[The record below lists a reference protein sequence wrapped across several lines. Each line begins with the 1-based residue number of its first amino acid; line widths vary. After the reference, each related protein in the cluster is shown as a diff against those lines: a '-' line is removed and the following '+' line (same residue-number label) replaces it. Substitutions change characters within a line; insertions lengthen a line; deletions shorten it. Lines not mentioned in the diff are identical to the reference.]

1 MRTTVASTDNAAVER
16 NVSRSDMD
24 KIHVIVAEI
33 NKLVSLY
40 ENLTTFSLVYEKSD
54 ELNAFAEVYPSLSVM
69 FPKVEAV
76 YPHLGAI
83 DTLAEMTPRLLNLEI
98 LAEQVSFN
106 ADIVKHDTIQI
117 GNYKQE
123 LDAIYADIIPKYNT
137 ITSEYETIVL
147 ESLSVQEK
155 FNFVSGMK
163 SYIET
168 SIVDLNNLLSQI
180 IDVAPIGIQVASD
193 KLVIKDYKDQV
204 TAMYT
209 SIDPKYTEIVNDYN
223 SIKTM
228 CQCMNTKYT
237 QIDTQLSIIYN
248 QAIQFNAMATQVG
261 LDVTSTQNY
270 CNDIIHMTNGPEDTL
285 YNTTGGQTVY
295 SAKHYMLKAK
305 AYAES
310 TGASVGDFSSHTSN
324 VNNPHNVTKAQ
335 IGLGLVENI
344 RSADANVKTAQYLAN
359 TRTISLIGEATGA
372 VGFNG
377 QANVSMSVSVPL
389 KTINGQDL
397 HGTGNIIISG
407 GAGGSS
413 SNWYDIINTPTTLS
427 GYGITDVYSKIE
439 LDTKFATKQNAL
451 VSGTSIKTILG
462 QSLLGSGDITLSI
475 NYSDVI
481 NKPTTLAGYGISNA
495 YTKSETDLTLATL
508 LTTKVDKIAGKGLS
522 SNDFTDNYKAKI
534 DSSLAYVH
542 PDSTAVGTFN
552 KVVVNNLG
560 HVVDGFVSTDI
571 NDLGITNV
579 FTKTETTD
587 LVNTKVE
594 KVVGKSL
601 TSNDFTD
608 EYKTKLDNSVAYVHP
623 NSDVAPG
630 IYTKVTVDSK
640 GHIVSGSNPT
650 TLEGYN
656 ITDAMTTNHAANVI
670 IGLGSSGS
678 SSCVARAD
686 HTHESDNTKVSKTD
700 SIYLGTTAI
709 VMNSTSGSINE
720 LDVDILGNASTASKL
735 YNIVCIND
743 VVFDGTTDIV
753 IEDNT
758 KQDLNSNLTS
768 IASFTAGSHGTLIR
782 QDDDTWVLSA
792 VSSGVGAITG
802 SGAID
807 VAQDDTIVVSIK
819 PATNTYEGT
828 MSATD
833 KAKLDTVETSANH
846 YVHPSSGISAGE
858 YTIVN
863 VNSTGHIVSGS
874 KPTNISAL
882 GITNVYSI
890 EDINLILAN
899 YQALLESGTN
909 IKTVNGQSI
918 LGTGNLSVTTDISS
932 IPFTSIAGLP
942 TTIAEYGV
950 TNVYTKTEVD
960 NRISQKQDTLLS
972 GSNIKT
978 INGQSIVGGGNIDL
992 AGGVT
997 SVAGRTGVVV
1007 LTKNDV
1013 GLDLVTNIS
1022 DGSRNVLSAT
1032 KLTTPR
1038 NINGIAFDGTSD
1050 ITIPTGSSFSGSYT
1064 DLTNKPTLFSGSY
1077 NDLTNKPTIP
1087 TIPTNISY
1095 FSNDVGYVT
1104 NTYHDSTKQDSLVS
1118 GTSIKT
1124 INGVS
1129 LLGSGNIVISGGSG
1143 GLTNFSESVCNV
1155 GTTTG
1160 QNILTPNTLCTN
1172 ADIILMPKGNGSIA
1186 RVPALN
1192 TFISVTRGCNSV
1204 DLATHGVCIYGSM
1217 NGSHYSTS
1225 SGGLNTINS
1234 NSPYGVIA
1242 GGTNNFTCSSEG
1254 GVIAGGS
1261 GNFMCDSAYASISG
1275 GASHNMFSSPKSS
1288 ITGGNNN
1295 VITSSCLASIKSGG
1309 SNNINTANF
1318 SNIGGGVCN
1327 SITSSFT
1334 AIIVGGMQNTIS
1346 CSACANVLGGAY
1358 NKVNNSRYT
1367 TILGGYCN
1375 VVGSA
1380 TLVDRYTLMYGKCG
1394 QIGTSD
1400 STTLFALAYGTGVL
1414 TTNTNNCNLV
1424 FCVTNTGITH
1434 TKGICALS
1442 GFKLTGLPTTNPGAG
1457 TGLLWNNAGVLTIA

>member
-1 MRTTVASTDNAAVER
+1 MKTTIASTNDAAVER

-33 NKLVSLY
+33 NKLVTLY
-40 ENLTTFSLVYEKSD
+40 ENLATYQLVYEKSD
-54 ELNAFAEVYPSLSVM
+54 ELKAFAEVYPSWSVM

-83 DTLAEMTPRLLNLEI
+83 DTLSEMTPRLLNLEV

-106 ADIVKHDTIQI
+106 TDIVKHDAIQV

-123 LDAIYADIIPKYNT
+123 LDVMYADIVPKYNT
-137 ITSEYETIVL
+137 ITSEYETIMQQ
-147 ESLSVQEK
+147 SLSVTEK

-168 SIVDLNNLLSQI
+168 SIIDLNNLLSQI
-180 IDVAPIGIQVASD
+180 VDVAPIAAQVAND
-193 KLVIKDYKDQV
+193 KVIIKEYKDQV
-204 TAMYT
+204 ISMYAC
-209 SIDPKYTEIVNDYN
+209 INPRYIEITNDYN
-223 SIKTM
+223 KIKIM
-228 CQCMNTKYT
+228 CNTINSTYTAICT
-237 QIDTQLSIIYN
+237 QISTINN
-248 QAIQFNAMATQVG
+248 QVSQISSFATQVS
-261 LDVTSTQNY
+261 LDKSSVQNY
-270 CNDIIHMTNGPEDTL
+270 CLDVLHMSNGLEDTL
-285 YNTTGGQTVY
+285 YTTAGGQSVY

-305 AYAES
+305 SYAES
-310 TGASVGDFSSHTSN
+310 TGASVGDFSIHTTN
-324 VNNPHNVTKAQ
+324 MNNPHNVTKEQ

-344 RSADANVKTAQYLAN
+344 RSADANVKSAQYLAN
-359 TRTISLIGEATGA
+359 TRTISLIGEATGTIPFD
-372 VGFNG
+372 GK
-377 QANVSMSVSVPL
+377 ANVSMNVSVPL

-462 QSLLGSGDITLSI
+462 QSLLGSGDLTLSVKF
-475 NYSDVI
+475 SDVI
-481 NKPTTLAGYGISNA
+481 NKPTTLAGYGINNA

-508 LTTKVDKIAGKGLS
+508 LATKIDKIAGKGLS

-560 HVVDGFVSTDI
+560 HVIDGFVSTDI

-587 LVNTKVE
+587 LVSTKVE

-608 EYKTKLDNSVAYVHP
+608 EYKIKLDNSVAYVHP

-630 IYTKVTVDSK
+630 IYTKVTVDNK

-650 TLEGYN
+650 TIDGYN

-678 SSCVARAD
+678 SNLVARAD
-686 HTHESDNTKVSKTD
+686 HTHDSDNTKVSKTD
-700 SIYLGTTAI
+700 SIYIGTTAI
-709 VMNSTSGSINE
+709 IMNSTSGSINE

-735 YNIVCIND
+735 SNVVSIND
-743 VVFDGTTDIV
+743 VVFDGTTSIV

-768 IASFTAGSHGTLIR
+768 ISSFATGSHGTLIR
-782 QDDDTWVLSA
+782 QDDDTWILSA
-792 VSSGVGAITG
+792 VSSRIDTITG

-807 VAQDDTIVVSIK
+807 VVQDDTIVISIK
-819 PATNTYEGT
+819 PATNTYEGS

-833 KAKLDTVETSANH
+833 KAKLDTVETSANN
-846 YVHPSSGISAGE
+846 YIHPSSGISAGE
-858 YTIVN
+858 YTVLN

-890 EDINLILAN
+890 EDINLLLNN
-899 YQALLESGTN
+899 YQSLLESGTN

-960 NRISQKQDTLLS
+960 NRISQKQDALLS

-978 INGQSIVGGGNIDL
+978 INGISIIGGGNINI

-1050 ITIPTGSSFSGSYT
+1050 ITIPVGNSFSGSYT
-1064 DLTNKPTLFSGSY
+1064 DLTNKPT
-1077 NDLTNKPTIP
+1077 IP
-1087 TIPTNISY
+1087 TIPINVSY
-1095 FSNDVGYVT
+1095 FSNDAGYLT
-1104 NTYHDSTKQDSLVS
+1104 NTYHDSTKQNSLVS
-1118 GTSIKT
+1118 GTNIKT
-1124 INGVS
+1124 INGIS
-1129 LLGSGNIVISGGSG
+1129 LLGSGDITISGGSG
-1143 GLTNFSESVCNV
+1143 GLINFSESVCNV
-1155 GTTTG
+1155 GTTSG

-1172 ADIILMPKGNGSIA
+1172 ADIILMPKGKGSIA

-1192 TFISVTRGCNSV
+1192 TVTSVTRGCNSV
-1204 DLATHGVCIYGSM
+1204 DLATHGICRYGSM

-1225 SGGLNTINS
+1225 SGGVDAVNDK
-1234 NSPYGVIA
+1234 SPYGVIA
-1242 GGTNNFTCSSEG
+1242 GGVCNYNCSSYAGVISG
-1254 GVIAGGS
+1254 GVLNS
-1261 GNFMCDSAYASISG
+1261 MCTSQCSSISG
-1275 GASHNMFSSPKSS
+1275 GYDNHITGSVGAS
-1288 ITGGNNN
+1288 ITGGIHN
-1295 VITSSCLASIKSGG
+1295 VISCSASASIKSGDN
-1309 SNNINTANF
+1309 NNINT
-1318 SNIGGGVCN
+1318 SNYSSIGGGTYN
-1327 SITSSFT
+1327 NITSTILANIS
-1334 AIIVGGMQNTIS
+1334 GGGYNNIYS
-1346 CSACANVLGGAY
+1346 SLYANILGGAY
-1358 NKVNNSRYT
+1358 NTVVSSQYA

-1375 VVGSA
+1375 AIYSA
-1380 TLVDRYTLMYGKCG
+1380 TVVDRYALLYGKCG

-1400 STTLFALAYGTGVL
+1400 STTLFALAYGTSAVSSS
-1414 TTNTNNCNLV
+1414 TQNYNLIY
-1424 FCVTNTGITH
+1424 CVDNVGINYV
-1434 TKGICALS
+1434 KGICALS
-1442 GFKLTGLPTTNPGAG
+1442 GFKLTGLPTTNPGVG
-1457 TGLLWNNAGVLTIA
+1457 TGLLWNNAGILSIA